1 MCWIKEPYGTDPLN
15 PELGSF
21 IDIAE
26 EGTVIFS
33 NGTTNF
39 LPLDY
44 SEMVV
49 SEIRRI
55 LFGYQSNQMARLKTE
70 LHQYDGQY
78 TFSNDEIIEDFN
90 ITYQN
95 DYDTV
100 YITITLQMVSGD
112 YYTVDLPIQ
121 SPSNLQGYG

>member
-1 MCWIKEPYGTDPLN
+1 
-15 PELGSF
+15 
-21 IDIAE
+21 
-26 EGTVIFS
+26 
-33 NGTTNF
+33 
-39 LPLDY
+39 
-44 SEMVV
+44 
-49 SEIRRI
+49 
-55 LFGYQSNQMARLKTE
+55 MARLKTE